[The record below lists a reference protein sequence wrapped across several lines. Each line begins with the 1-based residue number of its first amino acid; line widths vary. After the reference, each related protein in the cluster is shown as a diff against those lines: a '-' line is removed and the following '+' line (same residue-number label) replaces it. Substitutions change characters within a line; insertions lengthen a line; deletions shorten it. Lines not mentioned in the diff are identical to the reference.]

1 MPKRTSH
8 AEAAGAIPVRVAIIT
23 LDSHLRGAVER
34 VRGELKRDL
43 PGLELSL
50 HAAVDWAKEPETLA
64 AAKRAIAEADILIV
78 TMLFMEEHIQPVMPD
93 LQARRARCDAIV
105 CCMSAGEV
113 IKLTRLGRF
122 DMGAKQ
128 SGAIKMLKRLKGSGK
143 PGTSS
148 GAKQMAMLRRLPRI
162 LRYVPGSAQDVR
174 AYFVTMQYWLAC
186 SDENLVSMV
195 RFLIDRYAAGP
206 REVYRGAL
214 PAKAPVDYH
223 EIGLYHPDLAGRTTD
238 DPTELPALPRGV
250 KAKGTVGL
258 ILMRS
263 YVLAGD
269 TGHYDGAIRAFEAA
283 GYKVLPIFANGLDS
297 RPAAE
302 RFFFDAD
309 GGRTVDAVVSLSG
322 FSLVGGPAYN
332 DSEAA
337 SAFLARLDV
346 PFLAAHALEFQTLET
361 WRGSA
366 RGLLPVESTIM
377 VAIPELDGA
386 IQPTVFGGRREAAV
400 DGDSA
405 GPRMT
410 ADPERVA
417 MLVRRAGRMIALQQ
431 AKRDERQLAIVLFN
445 FPPNAGATGTA
456 AYLAVFESLFNT
468 LHRLKD
474 AGYSVELPESVDA
487 LRDTLL
493 NGNAATYG
501 ADANV
506 AHLIPVDDHV
516 RREPHLKEIEAAW
529 GPAPGRQLTDGRSLH
544 VLGAHFGNVFVGVQ
558 PGFGYEG
565 DPMRLLFEKGFAPT
579 HAFSAFYRYLREDLG
594 AHAVLH
600 FGTHGALEFMP
611 GKQTGLTEACWPD
624 RLIGDLPN
632 FYFYAANNPSEG
644 VLAKRRGGATLLSY
658 MTPPVKQ
665 AGLYN
670 GLIDLKDSIE
680 RWRRTEPTEADA
692 RERLAAL
699 ILTQAQALDLAGA
712 EIEWR
717 GEAVDEIAA
726 LQTDVRELEETLV
739 PFGLHVLGG
748 AVANSERGDY
758 LAAIAD
764 AGHGLTLEAPVV
776 DALVAGEAPEKAL
789 KRAGLKATDHNRS
802 IFRDLSK
809 AARHLGEDH
818 ELPALIHALD
828 GGYIRPVAGGD
839 VLRNPDVLP
848 TGRNLH
854 GFDPFRLP
862 SRFAVEDGAR
872 QAGRLLARHLEDG
885 NGFPESIAMVL
896 WGTDNLKTEGGPI
909 GQALSLIGAVPRFD
923 GFGRLAGAEL
933 VPLEELGRPRIDVVM
948 TLSGI
953 FRDLL
958 PLQTKLL
965 AEAAWLAAS
974 ADEPAEQN
982 FVRKHALAYA
992 AAEGCDF
999 ETAALRVFSN
1009 ADGAYGSN
1017 VNQMVDGGTWDDEDE
1032 LGDVFMR
1039 RKCFAYG
1046 RNGQSA
1052 NQEGLLKSM
1061 LSGIQFAYQ
1070 NLESVELGVTTID
1083 HYFDSLGGITRA
1095 VASAKGGTSVPVYVS
1110 DQTGADG
1117 KVRTLSEQVA
1127 LETRTRMLNP
1137 AWYEGM
1143 LKHGYEGVRQIE
1155 SHVTNTLGWSATTG
1169 QVQPW
1174 VYQQLTETFVLD
1186 PEMRKRLATL
1196 NPKASARVA
1205 GRLLEA
1211 HERSYWQPDE
1221 DTLAALK
1228 AAGEELEN
1236 RLEGIHEEEAA
1247 A

>member
-1 MPKRTSH
+1 MP
-8 AEAAGAIPVRVAIIT
+8 VNVVIIT
-23 LDSHLRGAVER
+23 LDSHLKGAVER
-34 VRGELKRDL
+34 VRADLKADA
-43 PGLELSL
+43 PGLSLSL
-50 HAAVDWAKEPETLA
+50 HAAVDWAKDPKTLT
-64 AAKRAIAEADILIV
+64 AAKQAIAEADILIV
-78 TMLFMEEHIQPVMPD
+78 TMMFMEDHIQPVMAD
-93 LQARRARCDAIV
+93 LEARRDDCDAIV

-113 IKLTRLGRF
+113 IKLTRIGRF
-122 DMGAKQ
+122 DMGAPQ
-128 SGAIKMLKRLKGSGK
+128 SGALKMLKKLKGSGK
-143 PGTSS
+143 PGASS
-148 GAKQMAMLRRLPRI
+148 GAKQMAMLRRLPKI
-162 LRYVPGSAQDVR
+162 LRYIPGSAQDVR
-174 AYFVTMQYWLAC
+174 AYFITMQYWLAC

-195 RFLIDRYAAGP
+195 RFLVDRYASGERAG
-206 REVYRGAL
+206 YRGAL
-214 PAKAPVDYH
+214 PAAAPVDYH
-223 EIGLYHPDLAGRTTD
+223 EIGLYHPDLKTRTTD
-238 DPTELPALPRGV
+238 DASAMPRAS
-250 KAKGTVGL
+250 KKTKGTVGL
-258 ILMRS
+258 VLMRS

-269 TGHYDGAIRAFEAA
+269 TGHYDGVIRQFEAD
-283 GYKVLPIFANGLDS
+283 GYRVLPIFANGLDS

-302 RFFFDAD
+302 NFFLDHNGAP
-309 GGRTVDAVVSLSG
+309 TVDAVVSLSG

-332 DSEAA
+332 DSDAA
-337 SAFLARLDV
+337 AAFLARLDV
-346 PFLAAHALEFQTLET
+346 PFIAAHALEFQTLEN
-361 WRGSA
+361 WRASE

-386 IQPTVFGGRREAAV
+386 IQPSVFGGRRDVPEA
-400 DGDSA
+400 GEENA

-410 ADPERVA
+410 ADPERVRA
-417 MLVRRAGRMIALQQ
+417 LVARAGRLISLRQE
-431 AKRDERQLAIVLFN
+431 KRENRQLAVVLFN

-468 LHRLKD
+468 MVRLKQ
-474 AGYSVELPESVDA
+474 AGYGVDVPDSVDA

-493 NGNAATYG
+493 IGNAATFG

-506 AHLIPVDDHV
+506 AERIAVNDHV
-516 RREPHLKEIEAAW
+516 RREPHLKEIEDCW
-529 GPAPGRQLTDGRSLH
+529 GPAPGRQQTDGKTIH
-544 VLGAHFGNVFVGVQ
+544 VLGAHFGKLFVGVQ

-565 DPMRLLFEKGFAPT
+565 DPMRLLFEKSFAPT

-594 AHAVLH
+594 ANAVIH

-611 GKQTGLTEACWPD
+611 GKQTGLTDKCWPD

-632 FYFYAANNPSEG
+632 FYLYAANNPSEG
-644 VLAKRRGGATLLSY
+644 VLAKRRGGATLISY
-658 MTPPVKQ
+658 MTPPLKQ

-680 RWRRTEPTEADA
+680 RWRKSEPSDIDN

-699 ILTQAQALDLAGA
+699 ILTQAQALDLAG
-712 EIEWR
+712 EETEWQ
-717 GEAVDEIAA
+717 GETVDDIYA

-739 PFGLHVLGG
+739 PFGMHVLGG
-748 AVANSERGDY
+748 AVDPGERDDY
-758 LAAIAD
+758 LKAIAD
-764 AGHGLTLEAPVV
+764 AGHGLNLPAA
-776 DALVAGEAPEKAL
+776 ALVALSQGETADKVMKIAKLNNTEENRAAL
-789 KRAGLKATDHNRS
+789 RN
-802 IFRDLSK
+802 LSK
-809 AARHLGEDH
+809 TARLLGEDH

-828 GGYIRPVAGGD
+828 GGYIMPVAGGD
-839 VLRNPDVLP
+839 LLRNPDVLP

-862 SRFAVEDGAR
+862 SVFAVEDGAR

-909 GQALSLIGAVPRFD
+909 GQALSLIGAKPRFD
-923 GFGRLAGAEL
+923 GFGRLAGATL
-933 VPLEELGRPRIDVVM
+933 IPLEELGRPRIDVVM

-974 ADEPAEQN
+974 ADEPDTQN
-982 FVRKHALAYA
+982 FVRKHALAYMEA
-992 AAEGCDF
+992 QDCDF

-1017 VNQMVDGGTWDDEDE
+1017 VNQMVDSGAWEDEDE

-1039 RKCFAYG
+1039 RKSFAYG

-1052 NQEGLLKSM
+1052 AQEGLLKEM

-1070 NLESVELGVTTID
+1070 NLESVELGVTSVD

-1095 VASAKGGTSVPVYVS
+1095 VSSARGGATVPVYVS
-1110 DQTGADG
+1110 DQTGANA
-1117 KVRTLSEQVA
+1117 KIRTLSEQVA

-1174 VYQQLTETFVLD
+1174 IYQQLTETFVLD
-1186 PEMRKRLATL
+1186 GEMRKRLATL

-1205 GRLLEA
+1205 NRLLEA
-1211 HERSYWQPDE
+1211 QERSYWAPDE
-1221 DTLAALK
+1221 DTLAALR